1 LAACSTAIGLAQTQD
16 ALTGLEA
23 AMTSFPIHTIDT
35 APEESRETLRRVK
48 ATLGMIPNLA
58 AGMAESPSLVQAFF
72 AVREAYSHGTLSPI
86 DIQVLSLTN
95 AFENGCEWCMAF
107 HSAAALKEGLP
118 KEALDALRAGRG
130 PDDSRL
136 GALSDLS
143 RTMVRNRGQV
153 SEQELETFYAAGFS
167 KAQALEVVLGVGF
180 SVMAN
185 FSEHLVHA
193 PLGAAFE
200 PHAWTMPR

>member
-1 LAACSTAIGLAQTQD
+1 VLWSNRALAQTRD
-16 ALTGLEA
+16 AVIGLEM
-23 AMTSFPIHTIDT
+23 AMTSFPIHTMDT
-35 APEESRETLRRVK
+35 APEESRDTLREVK

-58 AGMAESPSLVQAFF
+58 AGMAESPALVRAFF
-72 AVREAYSHGTLSPI
+72 AVRKAYSEGTLSPI
-86 DIQVLSLTN
+86 EIQVLSLTN

-118 KEALDALRAGRG
+118 KEALAALRAGRE
-130 PDDSRL
+130 PEDPRL

-143 RTMVRNRGQV
+143 RTMVRNRGKV
-153 SEQELETFYAAGFS
+153 SERQLERFYAAGFS
-167 KAQALEVVLGVGF
+167 RRQALEVVLGAGF

-185 FSEHLVHA
+185 YSGHLVQA

-200 PHAWTMPR
+200 PHAWTMPG

>member
-1 LAACSTAIGLAQTQD
+1 
-16 ALTGLEA
+16 
-23 AMTSFPIHTIDT
+23 MTSFPIHTIDT
-35 APEESRETLRRVK
+35 APEESRETLRTVK
-48 ATLGMIPNLA
+48 ETLGMIPNLA
-58 AGMAESPSLVQAFF
+58 AAMAESPTLVRAFF
-72 AVREAYSHGTLSPI
+72 AVRETYSHGTLSPI

-107 HSAAALKEGLP
+107 HSAAALKEGLS
-118 KEALDALRAGRG
+118 KAALEALRAGRA
-130 PDDSRL
+130 PEDPRL

-143 RTMVRNRGQV
+143 RAMVRNRGEV
-153 SEQELETFYAAGFS
+153 SEQDLEAFYAAGFS
-167 KAQALEVVLGVGF
+167 RAQALEVVLGVAF

-200 PHAWTMPR
+200 PHAWSRPR